1 MTKVL
6 LCLWQDE
13 RGQNLTEYGLIL
25 VLVALAAISTMRS
38 LASGLSKV
46 FSNAAGSLSTS

>member
-25 VLVALAAISTMRS
+25 GFGRS
-38 LASGLSKV
+38 GGHFDDTELGERTQQGV
-46 FSNAAGSLSTS
+46 Q